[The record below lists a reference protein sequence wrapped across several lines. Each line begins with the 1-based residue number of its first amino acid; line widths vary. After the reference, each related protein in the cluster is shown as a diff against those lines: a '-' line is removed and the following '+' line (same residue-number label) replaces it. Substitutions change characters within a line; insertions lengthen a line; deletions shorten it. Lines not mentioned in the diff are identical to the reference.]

1 MSAHQEGFIARV
13 VGVFVK
19 SKVTPLI
26 IGFSIFLGVM
36 AVINLP
42 REEEPQISVPMFD
55 IFVSYPGATAQEVER
70 RIVNIGERK
79 LWEIKGVEYVYSMT
93 QAEGAI
99 ITVRFRVG
107 EDIEKSLIKLY
118 TKVYSNL
125 NVLARG
131 GSQPF
136 IKIRSIDDVS
146 ILTLTFHGM
155 QDDPVA
161 LRKVVSDVQNDIS
174 AIPDVSEINITGGRK
189 RQFHV
194 YLDAAKLNER
204 FLNPLEI
211 SRLIKQANVKVS
223 AGYLES
229 SPDIV
234 NVQADGFFSSK
245 EDLENLVISVS
256 QGESVY
262 LKDVARI
269 TDGPDEDENAVN
281 IRYGFANK
289 SGVKGPFDAVTLSVS
304 KRKGSNASRLCEKI
318 LKRVD
323 SLRGSVIPGDV
334 TYTVTRNYGQT
345 ADEKSNE
352 LLFHMLIAV
361 VAVTLLM
368 ALALGWRESGV
379 VAIAIPMTL
388 SLTLAGFYFLG
399 FTLNRITLFAL
410 IFSIGILVD
419 DPIVGVENIV
429 RHLRMAKNKGRDVL
443 DVTIEAF
450 KEVQSPLILA
460 TLTVIAAILPMA
472 FVSGLMGPYMRP
484 IPIGA
489 SMAMVFS
496 MMVAFIATPW
506 AAYKIL
512 GIAQKQGKLKEHGE
526 QDDLLTRIYRS
537 YMKPL
542 IYSSK
547 VRKWFVIALLVML
560 AGAIML
566 VPLKLVKVKMLPFDN
581 KNEFQVVLDMP
592 EGTSLDQ
599 TKAAIN
605 ELADYISMTPEV
617 KNITAY
623 IGTSAPYNFN
633 GLVRHY
639 FLRSKPWQADLQVNL
654 VGKDERRRQ
663 SHAIADSIR
672 PKVHEIVTK
681 YGGHVQV
688 AEVPPGPPVLSTLVL
703 EVYGPTLEG
712 QRKLGREVES
722 LLNSNSGITDVDSY
736 VGRQEKMDSLK
747 INKQKCSLNGVPVD
761 SVATIISDTIQGS
774 MIDLAHLSHEN
785 EPVGI
790 VMRLPRTQRENMDVT
805 MGLTVLS
812 RFGSRIPIKELVM
825 EEKTF
830 KDYTIYHKNL
840 QRVSYVIGDVQGRFD
855 SPVYAMM
862 DLNGGLEKLP
872 QKPDLLFTSQPETS
886 DRWSIKWDGEWQIT
900 FEVFRDLGIAFAIVL
915 ILIFTLVVG
924 WFQSFKIPFIIM
936 LPIPLTL
943 IGILPAH
950 WMTGMFFT
958 ATSMIGM
965 IAGAGIVVRNSIILV
980 DFIGLRVKEGLP
992 LEEAVI
998 DAGAKRFRPMLL
1010 TAGAV
1015 VIGASVILF
1024 DPIFQGLALSLM
1036 AGEIASTLLSRT
1048 AIPVIYYM
1056 VMRPKPVNSQL
1067 PKTSGMISSRIKSK
1081 EDAMMERTLRG
1092 VAGAFLLIS
1101 LLLAH
1106 FVSHRWL
1113 LFTAVIG
1120 LSLLQSAFTNWCPM
1134 MWVLQKLGIN
1144 KDCCKK

>member
-1 MSAHQEGFIARV
+1 MIADKESFIGRI

-36 AVINLP
+36 AVFNLP
-42 REEEPQISVPMFD
+42 REEEPQIAVPMFD

-70 RIVNIGERK
+70 RIVNVGERK
-79 LWEIKGVEYVYSMT
+79 LWEIAGVEYVYSMT
-93 QAEGAI
+93 RPEGAV

-107 EDIEKSLIKLY
+107 EDVEKSLIKLY
-118 TKVYSNL
+118 TKVHSNL
-125 NVLARG
+125 DVLAKG

-136 IKIRSIDDVS
+136 IKIRSIDDVPV
-146 ILTLTFHGM
+146 LALTFHSSLS
-155 QDDPVA
+155 DPVR
-161 LRKVVSDVQNDIS
+161 LRKVVSDVQNSINV
-174 AIPDVSEINITGGRK
+174 IPDVSETNITGGRK

-194 YLDAAKLNER
+194 YLDDVKLNER

-211 SRLIKQANVKVS
+211 SRLIQQANVKTS
-223 AGYLES
+223 AGHLEV
-229 SPDIV
+229 SPEIV
-234 NVQADGFFSSK
+234 NVEADGFFRSK

-256 QGESVY
+256 HGAEVY
-262 LKDVARI
+262 LKDVARVI
-269 TDGPDEDENAVN
+269 DGPDEEERGVD
-281 IRYGFANK
+281 IRFGAAEE
-289 SGVKGPFDAVTLSVS
+289 SGAKGPFDAVTLSVS
-304 KRKGSNASRLCEKI
+304 KRKGANASRLCAKI
-318 LKRVD
+318 LNRIEGMQGN
-323 SLRGSVIPGDV
+323 LIPGDV
-334 TYTVTRNYGQT
+334 VYTITRNYGET

-352 LLFHMLIAV
+352 LLVHMAIAI

-368 ALALGWRESGV
+368 ALVLGWRESGV

-388 SLTLAGFYFLG
+388 SLTLAGFYFMG

-429 RHLRMAKNKGRDVL
+429 RHLRMAKNRGRELL

-450 KEVQSPLILA
+450 REVQSPLILA

-489 SMAMVFS
+489 SMAMLFS
-496 MMVAFIATPW
+496 MMVSFIATPW

-512 GIAQKQGKLKEHGE
+512 GRAQQQGKLKDHGEHGE
-526 QDDLLTRIYRS
+526 KDDLLTRIYRF

-542 IYSSK
+542 IYSAK
-547 VRKWFVIALLVML
+547 VRQGFIITLGLMLVASIA
-560 AGAIML
+560 L
-566 VPLKLVKVKMLPFDN
+566 VPLKLVKMKMLPFDN

-592 EGTSLDQ
+592 EGASLDQ

-605 ELADYISMTPEV
+605 ELATYIAMTPEV
-617 KNITAY
+617 KDITAY
-623 IGTSAPYNFN
+623 VGTSAPYNFN

-639 FLRSKPWQADLQVNL
+639 FLRSQPWQADLQVNL
-654 VGKDERRRQ
+654 LGKDERKRQ

-672 PKVHEIVTK
+672 PKVHEIVRR

-712 QRKLGREVES
+712 QRQLAGDVET
-722 LLNSNSGITDVDSY
+722 LLNSNPGVTDVDNY
-736 VGRQEKMDSLK
+736 VGRQQLQDSLR
-747 INKQKCSLNGVPVD
+747 IDKQKCSLNGVAVD
-761 SVATIISDTIQGS
+761 AVTAIISDAMKGNKT
-774 MIDLAHLSHEN
+774 DLVHLSGEN
-785 EPVGI
+785 EPLEI
-790 VMRLPRTQRENMDVT
+790 VMRLPMEKRKTLDSVLN
-805 MGLTVLS
+805 LTVLS
-812 RFGSRIPIKELVM
+812 RFGNRIPLKDLVM
-825 EEKTF
+825 IEKTR

-840 QRVSYVIGDVQGRFD
+840 ERVSYVIADVQGQFA

-862 DLNGGLEKLP
+862 DLNGGLDKLSLP
-872 QKPDLLFTSQPETS
+872 EPKPVAQLKPDLLFTDQPQTS

-900 FEVFRDLGIAFAIVL
+900 YEVFRDLGIAFAIVL

-924 WFQSFKIPFIIM
+924 WFQSFKTPFIIM

-980 DFIGLRVKEGLP
+980 DFIELRVREGMP

-1010 TAGAV
+1010 TAAAV
-1015 VIGASVILF
+1015 VVGASVILF
-1024 DPIFQGLALSLM
+1024 DPIFQGLAVSLM

-1056 VMRPKPVNSQL
+1056 AMRPKDNGSSSSRVSG
-1067 PKTSGMISSRIKSK
+1067 TIFSGMSAGVRSMI
-1081 EDAMMERTLRG
+1081 DALRRPR
-1092 VAGAFLLIS
+1092 
-1101 LLLAH
+1101 
-1106 FVSHRWL
+1106 SHTRR
-1113 LFTAVIG
+1113 
-1120 LSLLQSAFTNWCPM
+1120 
-1134 MWVLQKLGIN
+1134 K
-1144 KDCCKK
+1144 

>member
-1 MSAHQEGFIARV
+1 MSIQQEGFIARV

-26 IGFSIFLGVM
+26 IGFSLFLGVM
-36 AVINLP
+36 AVMNLS
-42 REEEPQISVPMFD
+42 REEEPQIAVPMFD
-55 IFVSYPGATAQEVER
+55 IFVSYPGATAEEVER
-70 RIVNIGERK
+70 RIVNVGERK
-79 LWEIKGVEYVYSMT
+79 LWEINGVEYIYSMT
-93 QAEGAI
+93 QAEGAV
-99 ITVRFRVG
+99 ITVRFKVG
-107 EDIEKSLIKLY
+107 EDVEKSLIKLY
-118 TKVYSNL
+118 TKVHSNL
-125 NVLARG
+125 DVLARG

-136 IKIRSIDDVS
+136 IKIRSIDDVPV
-146 ILTLTFHGM
+146 LTLTFHGG
-155 QDDPVA
+155 QDDAVR
-161 LRKVVSDVQNDIS
+161 LRKVVADVQASIS
-174 AIPDVSEINITGGRK
+174 ALDDVSETGITGGRK
-189 RQFHV
+189 RQFQV
-194 YLDAAKLNER
+194 YLDAASLHDH

-211 SRLIKQANVKVS
+211 SRLIQQANVKVS
-223 AGYLES
+223 AGHLES
-229 SPDIV
+229 GAELV
-234 NVQADGFFSSK
+234 NVEADGFFRSK
-245 EDLENLVISVS
+245 EDLEGLVISVS
-256 QGESVY
+256 QGGQVY

-269 TDGPDEDENAVN
+269 VDGPDEEENAVS
-281 IRYGFANK
+281 IQYGAADK
-289 SGVKGPFDAVTLSVS
+289 TALKGPFEAVTLAVS
-304 KRKGSNASRLCEKI
+304 KRKGANASRLCEKL
-318 LKRVD
+318 LKKVE
-323 SLRGSVIPGDV
+323 SLRGGLIPDDV
-334 TYTVTRNYGQT
+334 TYTVTRNYGET

-368 ALALGWRESGV
+368 AFTLGWRESGV

-429 RHLRMAKNKGRDVL
+429 RHLRMAKNRGRDLL

-496 MMVAFIATPW
+496 MIVAFVATPW
-506 AAYKIL
+506 AAYRIL
-512 GIAQKQGKLKEHGE
+512 GSAERQGKLKDHGE
-526 QDDLLTRIYRS
+526 AGERDDLLTRVYRS

-542 IYSSK
+542 IYRAK
-547 VRKWFVIALLVML
+547 VRQVFIIVLLVML
-560 AGAIML
+560 GGAVML

-592 EGTSLDQ
+592 EGASLDQ
-599 TKAAIN
+599 TKTVIG
-605 ELADYISMTPEV
+605 ELASYISETPEV

-623 IGTSAPYNFN
+623 VGTNAPYNFN

-654 VGKDERRRQ
+654 VGKDDRKRQ
-663 SHAIADSIR
+663 SHVIANSVR
-672 PKVHEIVTK
+672 AHVHEIVSK

-712 QRKLGREVES
+712 QRQLAGDVEA
-722 LLNSNSGITDVDSY
+722 LLDRNSGVTDVDSY
-736 VGRQEKMDSLK
+736 VGRQEKLESLK
-747 INKQKCSLNGVPVD
+747 IDQQKCSLNGV
-761 SVATIISDTIQGS
+761 SSETVAAIIAGTIFGS
-774 MIDLAHLSHEN
+774 RIDLAHLSGEN
-785 EPVGI
+785 EPLEI
-790 VMRLPRTQRENMDVT
+790 VMRLPKEKRETLDAVLGM
-805 MGLTVLS
+805 TVVS
-812 RFGSRIPIKELVM
+812 RFGSRIPIGDLVTV
-825 EEKTF
+825 EARL
-830 KDYTIYHKNL
+830 KDHMIYHKNL
-840 QRVSYVIGDVQGRFD
+840 ERVAYVIGDVQGRFD
-855 SPVYAMM
+855 SPAYAMM
-862 DLNGGLEKLP
+862 DLNGDLEKLP
-872 QKPDLLFTSQPETS
+872 LPDPKPAAQTRPDLLFAGQPAAN
-886 DRWSIKWDGEWQIT
+886 DRWTIKWDGEWQIT

-924 WFQSFKIPFIIM
+924 WFQSFKTPFIIM

-943 IGILPAH
+943 VGILPAH

-980 DFIGLRVKEGLP
+980 DFIELRVKEGMP

-1010 TAGAV
+1010 TAAAV
-1015 VIGASVILF
+1015 VVGASVILF

-1056 VMRPKPVNSQL
+1056 AMKPKKP
-1067 PKTSGMISSRIKSK
+1067 SS
-1081 EDAMMERTLRG
+1081 
-1092 VAGAFLLIS
+1092 
-1101 LLLAH
+1101 
-1106 FVSHRWL
+1106 
-1113 LFTAVIG
+1113 
-1120 LSLLQSAFTNWCPM
+1120 
-1134 MWVLQKLGIN
+1134 
-1144 KDCCKK
+1144 

>member
-1 MSAHQEGFIARV
+1 MSLNQEGFIARI
-13 VGVFVK
+13 VGMFVK

-26 IGFSIFLGVM
+26 IGFSIFLGVL
-36 AVINLP
+36 AVLNLP

-55 IFVSYPGATAQEVER
+55 IFVSYPGATAEEVER
-70 RIVNIGERK
+70 RIVNVGERK
-79 LWEIKGVEYVYSMT
+79 LWEINGVEYVYSMT
-93 QAEGAI
+93 QPQGAV

-107 EDIEKSLIKLY
+107 EDAEKSLIKLY

-125 NVLARG
+125 DVLAKG

-136 IKIRSIDDVS
+136 IKVRSIDDVPVM
-146 ILTLTFHGM
+146 TLTFHSPTG
-155 QDDPVA
+155 DPVA
-161 LRKVVSDVQNDIS
+161 LRKVVSEIQNRVS
-174 AIPDVSEINITGGRK
+174 AIPDVAETNIVGGRK

-194 YLDAAKLNER
+194 YLDEEKLNAR

-211 SRLIKQANVKVS
+211 SRLIQQANVKVD
-223 AGYLES
+223 AGHLQT
-229 SPDIV
+229 SPALV
-234 NVQADGFFSSK
+234 NVQADGFFRSR

-256 QGESVY
+256 QGGEVY
-262 LKDVARI
+262 LKDIARI
-269 TDGPDEDENAVN
+269 VDGADEDENAVD
-281 IRYGFANK
+281 IRFGAAQAAQ
-289 SGVKGPFDAVTLSVS
+289 GKGPFEAVTLSVS

-318 LKRVD
+318 LTRVEE
-323 SLRGSVIPGDV
+323 LRGSLIPDDV
-334 TYTVTRNYGQT
+334 AYTVTRNYGAT

-352 LLFHMLIAV
+352 LLVHMAIAV
-361 VAVTLLM
+361 IAVTFLM
-368 ALALGWRESGV
+368 ALVLGWRESGV

-388 SLTLAGFYFLG
+388 SLTLAGFYFMG

-429 RHLRMAKNKGRDVL
+429 RHLRMARNKGRDL
-443 DVTIEAF
+443 LEVTIEAF

-496 MMVAFIATPW
+496 MIVAFVATPW
-506 AAYKIL
+506 ASYKIL
-512 GIAQKQGKLKEHGE
+512 GHAQARGKLKDHGEHGE
-526 QDDLLTRIYRS
+526 QDDLLTKIYRW

-542 IYSSK
+542 IYSAR
-547 VRKWFVIALLVML
+547 VRQVFIGVMLLML
-560 AGAIML
+560 AGAVML

-592 EGTSLDQ
+592 QGASLDQ
-599 TKAAIN
+599 TKIVIN
-605 ELADYISMTPEV
+605 ELATYIATTPEV
-617 KNITAY
+617 KDITAY
-623 IGTSAPYNFN
+623 VGTSAPYNFN

-654 VGKDERRRQ
+654 VGKDERKRQ
-663 SHAIADSIR
+663 SHVIASSLR
-672 PKVHEIVTK
+672 PKVHEIVAH

-703 EVYGPTLEG
+703 EVYGPTLYG
-712 QRKLGREVES
+712 QRKLAGDIES
-722 LLNSNSGITDVDSY
+722 LLSRNPGVTDIGNY
-736 VGRQEKMDSLK
+736 VGRQQAQDTLR
-747 INKQKCSLNGVPVD
+747 IDKQKCSLNGVAVD
-761 SVATIISDTIQGS
+761 AVAAIISDALQGS
-774 MIDLAHLSHEN
+774 RADLAHISGEN
-785 EPVGI
+785 EPLEI
-790 VMRLPRTQRENMDVT
+790 VVRLPREKRGNLDSVLAM
-805 MGLTVLS
+805 TVLS
-812 RFGSRIPIKELVM
+812 RFGSRIPLKDLVSLD
-825 EEKTF
+825 KTQQ
-830 KDYTIYHKNL
+830 DLTIYHKNL
-840 QRVSYVIGDVQGRFD
+840 DRVSYVIADVQGKFD

-862 DLNGGLEKLP
+862 DLNSGLEQLSLASLNAGTQ
-872 QKPDLLFTSQPETS
+872 QKPDLLFTGQPES
-886 DRWSIKWDGEWQIT
+886 SQRWSIKWDGEWQIT

-924 WFQSFKIPFIIM
+924 WFQSFKTPFIIM

-980 DFIGLRVKEGLP
+980 DFIELRIKEGMP

-1010 TAGAV
+1010 TAAAV
-1015 VIGASVILF
+1015 VVGASVILF

-1048 AIPVIYYM
+1048 AIPVIYFM
-1056 VMRPKPVNSQL
+1056 AMRQKPLHVKTL
-1067 PKTSGMISSRIKSK
+1067 PAAVPLSIRIK
-1081 EDAMMERTLRG
+1081 AL
-1092 VAGAFLLIS
+1092 V
-1101 LLLAH
+1101 
-1106 FVSHRWL
+1106 
-1113 LFTAVIG
+1113 
-1120 LSLLQSAFTNWCPM
+1120 QSM
-1134 MWVLQKLGIN
+1134 SDVLHPARRN
-1144 KDCCKK
+1144 KRRKK

>member
-1 MSAHQEGFIARV
+1 MSGQQEGFIARV

-26 IGFSIFLGVM
+26 LGFSIFLGVM

-55 IFVSYPGATAQEVER
+55 IFVSYPGATAEEVER
-70 RIVNIGERK
+70 RIVNVGERK
-79 LWEIKGVEYVYSMT
+79 LWEIKGVEYVYSVT
-93 QAEGAI
+93 QAEGAV

-107 EDIEKSLIKLY
+107 EDVEKSLIKLY
-118 TKVYSNL
+118 TKVHSNL
-125 NVLARG
+125 DVLAKG

-136 IKIRSIDDVS
+136 IKVRSIDDVPV
-146 ILTLTFHGM
+146 LTLTFHGGK
-155 QDDPVA
+155 DDPVK
-161 LRKVVSDVQNDIS
+161 LRKIVTDVQNRIS
-174 AIPDVSEINITGGRK
+174 VIPDVSETNITGGRK

-194 YLDAAKLNER
+194 YLDEAKLNDR

-211 SRLIKQANVKVS
+211 SRLIQQANVKVT
-223 AGYLES
+223 AGHLDSDLEL
-229 SPDIV
+229 V
-234 NVQADGFFSSK
+234 NVEADGFFRSK
-245 EDLENLVISVS
+245 EDLEGLVISVS
-256 QGESVY
+256 QGGEVY
-262 LKDVARI
+262 LKDVARVV
-269 TDGPDEDENAVN
+269 DAPDEDENAVN
-281 IRYGFANK
+281 IRFGAADK
-289 SGVKGPFDAVTLSVS
+289 SNLKGPFDAVTLSVS
-304 KRKGSNASRLCEKI
+304 KRKGSNASRLCETI
-318 LKRVD
+318 LKTVEG
-323 SLRGSVIPGDV
+323 LKGSVIPGDV
-334 TYTVTRNYGQT
+334 AYVVTRDYGAT

-361 VAVTLLM
+361 VAVTFLM
-368 ALALGWRESGV
+368 GLALGWRESGV

-429 RHLRMAKNKGRDVL
+429 RHLRMAKNKGRDL
-443 DVTIEAF
+443 LEVTIEAF

-472 FVSGLMGPYMRP
+472 FVRGLMGPYMRP

-496 MMVAFIATPW
+496 MMVAFVATPW
-506 AAYKIL
+506 AAYRIL
-512 GIAQKQGKLKEHGE
+512 GSAQRQGKLKDHGDHGE
-526 QDDLLTRIYRS
+526 QDDLLTKIYRS

-547 VRKWFVIALLVML
+547 VRKGFLIVLLVML
-560 AGAIML
+560 AGAVML

-592 EGTSLDQ
+592 QGASLDQ

-605 ELADYISMTPEV
+605 ELATYISTTPEV

-623 IGTSAPYNFN
+623 VGTSAPYNFN

-639 FLRSKPWQADLQVNL
+639 FLRSRAWQADLQVDL
-654 VGKDERRRQ
+654 TGKDERKRQ
-663 SHAIADSIR
+663 SHAIANAVR
-672 PKVHEIVTK
+672 PRVHEIVSK

-703 EVYGPTLEG
+703 EVYGPTLAG
-712 QRKLGREVES
+712 QRQLAGDVEA
-722 LLNSNSGITDVDSY
+722 LLDSNSGVTDVDSY
-736 VGRQEKMDSLK
+736 VGRQEKLDSLK
-747 INKQKCSLNGVPVD
+747 IDKQKCSLNGIQID
-761 SVATIISDTIQGS
+761 SLAAIIAGTIQGS
-774 MIDLAHLSHEN
+774 KVDLAHLSGEN
-785 EPVGI
+785 EPLEI
-790 VMRLPRTQRENMDVT
+790 VMRLPREKRGSLDATLDM
-805 MGLTVLS
+805 TVLS
-812 RFGSRIPIKELVM
+812 RFGNRIPIKDLVTV
-825 EEKTF
+825 EKMSR
-830 KDYTIYHKNL
+830 DYTIYHKNL
-840 QRVSYVIGDVQGRFD
+840 ERVSYVIGDVQGRFD
-855 SPVYAMM
+855 SPAYAMM
-862 DLNGGLEKLP
+862 DLNGGLEKLSLP
-872 QKPDLLFTSQPETS
+872 EPVNAAQKGPDLLFTSQPETS

-915 ILIFTLVVG
+915 VLIFTLVVG
-924 WFQSFKIPFIIM
+924 WFQSFKTPFIIM

-943 IGILPAH
+943 VGILPAH

-980 DFIGLRVKEGLP
+980 DFIELRVREGVP

-1010 TAGAV
+1010 TAAAV
-1015 VIGASVILF
+1015 VVGASVILF

-1036 AGEIASTLLSRT
+1036 AGEIASTILSRT

-1056 VMRPKPVNSQL
+1056 AMRPKD
-1067 PKTSGMISSRIKSK
+1067 SK
-1081 EDAMMERTLRG
+1081 A
-1092 VAGAFLLIS
+1092 
-1101 LLLAH
+1101 
-1106 FVSHRWL
+1106 
-1113 LFTAVIG
+1113 
-1120 LSLLQSAFTNWCPM
+1120 
-1134 MWVLQKLGIN
+1134 
-1144 KDCCKK
+1144 